1 MYAVAPVTPPMDARM
16 DPAPKVS
23 TPGAPGVDKRG
34 VGVGVGVGAAGAAEV
49 VNERDAGVVDSPTAF
64 TARNST
70 V

>member
-1 MYAVAPVTPPMDARM
+1 MTNTGSVPDGTGNG
-16 DPAPKVS
+16 
-23 TPGAPGVDKRG
+23 T
-34 VGVGVGVGAAGAAEV
+34 VGVGAGAAGAVVVGVAAAGAAEV